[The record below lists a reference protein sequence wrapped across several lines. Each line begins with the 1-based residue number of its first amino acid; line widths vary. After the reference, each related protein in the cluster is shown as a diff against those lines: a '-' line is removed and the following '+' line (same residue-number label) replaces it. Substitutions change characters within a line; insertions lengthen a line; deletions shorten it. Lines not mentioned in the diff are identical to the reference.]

1 MNPPWPRRIVL
12 TRTALLAPGKTTTS
26 PALTSPAKTR
36 SSTDDDNTV
45 GVDGLHPYRERDMY
59 GMCTTGETRR
69 PARPT
74 KVLGDP
80 GTERPRQNE
89 SWASALTSCTCTSW
103 RTRRGDGAA
112 SGPPPPALREP
123 VVPG

>member
-69 PARPT
+69 PA
-74 KVLGDP
+74 
-80 GTERPRQNE
+80 E
-89 SWASALTSCTCTSW
+89 S
-103 RTRRGDGAA
+103 DGAA
-112 SGPPPPALREP
+112 SGPPPPALREAL
-123 VVPG
+123 VPGRIRIPERIV